1 MIGEKGRD
9 FGLEF
14 PAPTQVQR
22 DALRQTVPELVSL
35 MNPLDWNLPWAAMA
49 RSETSDVGLGHLM
62 TDEVDLLVYFI
73 DWPRQKDVA
82 NVWWPTLEGLIR
94 LNARIAQPV
103 LVASVFPDGLPPEL
117 RRQLTE
123 AGLICLQ
130 GLDDALVAI
139 AAAGKYHS
147 LRRVVLADPENREL
161 SAPPPEPRSVIQ
173 LDEAEGKTA
182 LASWGLTTPMGLT
195 GSAGQVIA
203 EAETL
208 GFPLAVKLLSAD
220 LAHKNHAGAVHL
232 NVSSKP
238 ALEDAIE
245 AIRMSVRVY
254 DPALSTEC
262 FLIERMVAS
271 PRAEFIV
278 GISYKPGLGHALVIG
293 RGGTAVEELKDY
305 ATLLLPAG
313 HTQIEDALASL
324 KISGKLR
331 LSDTE
336 RTALVTQIQAVAAFA
351 EQHRSSLV
359 ELDVNPIILDSDG
372 RATAVDALLR
382 LRRE

>member
-1 MIGEKGRD
+1 MPKELLPIVDKPLIQYAAEEAIAAGIDTLIFVTGRNKRAIEDHFDANNELETMLRAKGK
-9 FGLEF
+9 
-14 PAPTQVQR
+14 
-22 DALRQTVPELVSL
+22 DAQADMVRNIIPEGVGCIFVRQAEQL
-35 MNPLDWNLPWAAMA
+35 
-49 RSETSDVGLGHLM
+49 GLGH
-62 TDEVDLLVYFI
+62 
-73 DWPRQKDVA
+73 A
-82 NVWWPTLEGLIR
+82 
-94 LNARIAQPV
+94 V
-103 LVASVFPDGLPPEL
+103 L
-117 RRQLTE
+117 
-123 AGLICLQ
+123 C
-130 GLDDALVAI
+130 
-139 AAAGKYHS
+139 
-147 LRRVVLADPENREL
+147 ADPENREL

-182 LASWGLTTPMGLT
+182 LASWGLTTPMGVT

-245 AIRMSVRVY
+245 AIRMSVRAY

>member
-1 MIGEKGRD
+1 
-9 FGLEF
+9 
-14 PAPTQVQR
+14 
-22 DALRQTVPELVSL
+22 
-35 MNPLDWNLPWAAMA
+35 
-49 RSETSDVGLGHLM
+49 
-62 TDEVDLLVYFI
+62 
-73 DWPRQKDVA
+73 
-82 NVWWPTLEGLIR
+82 
-94 LNARIAQPV
+94 

-245 AIRMSVRVY
+245 AIRMSVRAY